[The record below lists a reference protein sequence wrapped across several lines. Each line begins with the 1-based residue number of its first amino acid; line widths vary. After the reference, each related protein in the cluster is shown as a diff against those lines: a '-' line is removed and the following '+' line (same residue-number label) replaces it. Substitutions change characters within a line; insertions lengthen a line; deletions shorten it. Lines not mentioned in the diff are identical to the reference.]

1 MKTAWVYNS
10 SVRYK
15 TCSKT
20 VRQMLDREYKLDARN
35 ERPVRVKAILWNAK
49 NKRNCEEFL

>member
-1 MKTAWVYNS
+1 
-10 SVRYK
+10 
-15 TCSKT
+15 
-20 VRQMLDREYKLDARN
+20 MLDREYKLDARN